1 MLKSK
6 LVNCGFYFNFGEGT
20 NILHTMQKGA
30 IFPLFYLPPI
40 EYISTMLG
48 HSGQILIEANE
59 HFPKQTYRNR
69 ASIHSANG
77 KLDLIV
83 PVIKGRNVHTKIKDV
98 KISYDFDWQRLH
110 WLSLQTSYRSSAF
123 FEFYED
129 DFAPYYIKKYEFLF
143 DYNEAILATICK
155 LLKLQPGYSLTES
168 FERTYTD
175 IEDYRSSI
183 HPKVE
188 SSYQTKPYFQ
198 VFEDRNGFMPN
209 LSIVDLLFN
218 QGPKS
223 GQFLQSS

>member
-1 MLKSK
+1 M
-6 LVNCGFYFNFGEGT
+6 
-20 NILHTMQKGA
+20 HKGA
-30 IFPLFYLPPI
+30 IFPLFYLPSI
-40 EYISTMLG
+40 EYFDKLLQ
-48 HSGQILIEANE
+48 HSENIVIERYE

-83 PVIKGRNVHTKIKDV
+83 PVIKGRDVHTQIKDV

-129 DFAPYYIKKYEFLF
+129 DFVPFYEKKWEYLF
-143 DYNEAILATICK
+143 DFNEQIFALLCK
-155 LLKLQPGYSLTES
+155 LLKLSLKYSFS
-168 FERTYTD
+168 NAFEK
-175 IEDYRSSI
+175 EPAELFDYRSSI
-183 HPKVE
+183 HPKIP
-188 SSYQTKPYFQ
+188 STYQTKPYFQ

-223 GQFLQSS
+223 GQFIQSSK

>member
-1 MLKSK
+1 M
-6 LVNCGFYFNFGEGT
+6 N
-20 NILHTMQKGA
+20 KGA

-40 EYISTMLG
+40 EYFHQVKNSPY
-48 HSGQILIEANE
+48 ILIERYE

-83 PVIKGRNVHTKIKDV
+83 PVLKGANVHTQIKDV

-129 DFAPYYIKKYEFLF
+129 EFARFYETRFEYLF
-143 DYNEAILATICK
+143 DYNSELLSVLLK
-155 LLKLQPGYSLTES
+155 LLKMDVSVSFTES
-168 FERTYTD
+168 YQSGYTELAD
-175 IEDYRSSI
+175 FRSNI
-183 HPKVE
+183 HPKIP
-188 SSYQTKPYFQ
+188 SNFKTRPYFQ

-218 QGPKS
+218 QGPRS
-223 GQFLQSS
+223 GEFL